1 MAPPTLA
8 KVLAQCPLA
17 LHGMSPGSVDG
28 VEPVYQDCGATTRR
42 QGVFASDLPQSLGA
56 IDTRIGPHILTR
68 VIRLLV
74 SMLCALGLAFAPVAP
89 NAAVSQTN
97 GMLGCA
103 MDGKR
108 PAKAADY
115 SKMDC
120 CTPACQAGS
129 AAALLAAPSEP
140 GDGLAHERALLST
153 APVTRLISFAPTGLD
168 PPPRLSA

>member
-120 CTPACQAGS
+120 CTPACQA
-129 AAALLAAPSEP
+129 P
-140 GDGLAHERALLST
+140 ST
-153 APVTRLISFAPTGLD
+153 APLLPSKDAAGQAQPVKLELPIWAPVKELSGVKSSGLD
-168 PPPRLSA
+168 PPPRV